1 MFCEVSKLLL
11 LDGEDI
17 YLLANNYRSSELDGI
32 CTVIMSELV
41 KCPTIYNNVQLG
53 KLQTGVSHAHC
64 TTPSY
69 LVLVSLFSVLQ
80 DV

>member
-11 LDGEDI
+11 LAGEDI
-17 YLLANNYRSSELDGI
+17 YLLANNYRSSELDGT

-41 KCPTIYNNVQLG
+41 KYPTIYNNVQLG

>member
-17 YLLANNYRSSELDGI
+17 YLLANNYRSSELDGT

-41 KCPTIYNNVQLG
+41 KYPIIYNNVQLG